1 MKNVLLIGGAGYV
14 GTVVTNHFL
23 KLNYNVT
30 ILDTFT
36 YENQFAVIPFI
47 GDSNF
52 RIVYGEMGD
61 KKILDMVSEGISDV
75 IILAGLV
82 GDPITKKYPEASE
95 EINEGAV
102 RACIDYF
109 GDKNVDKLI
118 FISTCSNYGLIKD
131 DELADEEFALN
142 PLSLYA
148 KAKVANEKYLM
159 SKKYEVNYT
168 GVVLRFATAFGLS
181 PRMRFDLSVSEFVRD
196 MYFGK
201 ELEVYDE
208 HTWRP
213 YCHVRDFA
221 RLLDIVLKADKEKVN
236 FEVFNAGGE
245 INNNT
250 KKMIVDKIIANLP
263 DAKVRYSANGTDP
276 RNYRVSFDKVKTVLG
291 FEPEYTI
298 EMGIKELISAL
309 EMGLYADCISSR
321 EKYGNYQI
329 TRRR

>member
-23 KLNYNVT
+23 KLNYKVT
-30 ILDTFT
+30 TLDSFT
-36 YENQFAVIPFI
+36 YENQFAVTPFI
-47 GDSNF
+47 GDPNYK
-52 RIVYGEMGD
+52 IIYGEMGNE
-61 KKILDMVSEGISDV
+61 KILDLASEGITDV

-82 GDPITKKYPEASE
+82 GDPITKKYPEASG
-95 EINEGAV
+95 EINEDSV
-102 RACIDYF
+102 RKCMDYF
-109 GDKNVDKLI
+109 GNKKIQKLI

-131 DELADEEFALN
+131 DELADEKFELN

-159 SKKYEVNYT
+159 AKKNEANYT

-221 RLLDIVLKADKEKVN
+221 RLLTMVLEADKEKVN
-236 FEVFNAGGE
+236 FEIFNAGGE
-245 INNNT
+245 VNNNT
-250 KKMIVDKIIANLP
+250 KKMIVDTIMTYLPEAKI
-263 DAKVRYSANGTDP
+263 KYSANGNDP
-276 RNYRVSFDKVKTVLG
+276 RNYRVSFDKVKNTLG
-291 FEPEYTI
+291 FEPEYSVK
-298 EMGIKELISAL
+298 MGVKELIDAL
-309 EMGLYADCISSR
+309 EIGLYADCFSAR

-329 TRRR
+329 KR